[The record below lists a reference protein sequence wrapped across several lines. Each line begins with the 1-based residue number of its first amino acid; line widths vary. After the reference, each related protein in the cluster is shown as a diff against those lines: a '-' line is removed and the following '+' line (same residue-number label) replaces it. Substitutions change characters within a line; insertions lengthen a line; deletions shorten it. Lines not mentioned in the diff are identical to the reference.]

1 MLFIAIVVAF
11 VVVTVTCMIIINR
24 WMVSGRPRDD
34 VQEEE

>member
-24 WMVSGRPRDD
+24 WMVSGRPQDD

>member
-1 MLFIAIVVAF
+1 MLFISIVVAF

-34 VQEEE
+34 LQEEE

>member
-11 VVVTVTCMIIINR
+11 VVVTVTCMIMINR

-34 VQEEE
+34 VHEEE

>member
-34 VQEEE
+34 LQEEE

>member
-11 VVVTVTCMIIINR
+11 VVVTVTCMMIINR

>member
-1 MLFIAIVVAF
+1 MLFIGIVVAF

-34 VQEEE
+34 EELD